1 MIILKQIADDWPV
14 VKGDYTI
21 GNPESR
27 VAVVTLASSIDPY
40 PEASIWGT
48 CKTENLGAEKLIANI
63 VSNSNIRYVLLCG
76 GESRG
81 HLSGH
86 TLLKLHQKG
95 IDEKGRIIG
104 SEGAIPFIEN
114 IPRIAIHRFQNQVE
128 LIDCIGLI
136 DPDRIKD
143 IVDKYK
149 NKGKTYGEEPVLIA
163 SKRRKT
169 RTLPQTPSDKGDMFI
184 SDEFVID
191 SKTGLILEANLESS

>member
-1 MIILKQIADDWPV
+1 MVILKRIADDWPV
-14 VKGDYTI
+14 VKGDYTS

-27 VAVVTLASSIDPY
+27 VAVVTLASSINPY
-40 PEASIWGT
+40 PEAAIWGT
-48 CKTENLGAEKLIANI
+48 CKTENLGAEKLVANI

-86 TLLKLHQKG
+86 TLLKLHQNG

-114 IPRIAIHRFQNQVE
+114 IPRIAIHRFQKQVE
-128 LIDCIGLI
+128 LIDCIGLT
-136 DPDRIKD
+136 DLEKIKN

-149 NKGKTYGEEPVLIA
+149 NKGMFYNEEPILII
-163 SKRRKT
+163 SKSRKT
-169 RTLPQTPSDKGDMFI
+169 RTLPQTPSGKGDMFI
-184 SDEFVID
+184 SDEFVINT
-191 SKTGLILEANLESS
+191 KTGLILETNSES